1 MRDKNGK
8 LTDETV
14 TRRLRER
21 RGGLGFWA
29 AYDASPYHK
38 LRRSALLAAK
48 AIAEGGRQDG

>member
-14 TRRLRER
+14 TRRLMEG

-29 AYDASPYHK
+29 AYDASPHHA
-38 LRRSALLAAK
+38 LRRSALRAAK
-48 AIAEGGRQDG
+48 AIAEGKRRG